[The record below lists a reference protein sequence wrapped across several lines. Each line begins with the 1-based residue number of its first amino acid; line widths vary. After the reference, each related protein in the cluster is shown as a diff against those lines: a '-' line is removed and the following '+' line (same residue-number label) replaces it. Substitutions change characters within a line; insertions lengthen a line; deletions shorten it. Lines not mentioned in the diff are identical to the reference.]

1 MGMRTSKKAQHDR
14 AKQIVAKR
22 ISERAIRA
30 KGKMAGLAAE
40 TLGSQHYD
48 DPEDVPDPY
57 PTCDEL
63 DTTVPVLDE
72 VLSDVAQTMTEPE
85 EKETL

>member
-48 DPEDVPDPY
+48 DPEDVPDP
-57 PTCDEL
+57 
-63 DTTVPVLDE
+63 LDE
-72 VLSDVAQTMTEPE
+72 VLSDVAQAMTEPE
-85 EKETL
+85 EKETP